1 MTIKKT
7 TFLLLLLIQ
16 FSLFTNCTPT
26 QEPVKDEENV
36 VEEEAPLDSEETE
49 TEEDTNPEEEQEEET
64 EEEAEE
70 DIENETPV
78 ALHGQLIIQGK
89 NLVNQNGENVQLRG
103 MSLFWSQW
111 EPEFYNF
118 ETVKNLK
125 EGWNVNV
132 IRAAMAI
139 EHDGYLQNP
148 EREKQKVYRVI
159 DAAIELG
166 IYVIVDWHDHHAED
180 HTEESKTFFKELAT
194 KYGDQPN
201 LLYEIYNEPLEV
213 SWSNVLKPYHETI
226 ISEIREKDPDNII
239 ICGTPRWSQRVD
251 LAAEDPIEEN
261 NIAYTLHY
269 YAATHKEELRAIA
282 RKALDKNLPLFIT
295 EFGTT
300 LANGDDEINAEEA
313 HKWWDFAEENNIS
326 WCNWSIADKDEM
338 SAAIKPGTT
347 ANQLKNDEVLT
358 ESGKLVKAA
367 LKNQ

>member
-1 MTIKKT
+1 M
-7 TFLLLLLIQ
+7 LLLLIQ

-26 QEPVKDEENV
+26 QEPVKDEENM
-36 VEEEAPLDSEETE
+36 VEEEPPLDNEETE
-49 TEEDTNPEEEQEEET
+49 TEEDINPEEEET
-64 EEEAEE
+64 EEEETEEEEEEAEE
-70 DIENETPV
+70 NIENETPV
-78 ALHGQLIIQGK
+78 ARHGQLSIQGK
-89 NLVNQNGENVQLRG
+89 NLVDKNGENIQLRG

-132 IRAAMAI
+132 IRAAMAV
-139 EHDGYLQNP
+139 EHNGYLQNP

-180 HTEESKTFFKELAT
+180 HTEASKTFFKELAM

-226 ISEIREKDPDNII
+226 ISEIREQDSDNII

-251 LAAEDPIEEN
+251 LAAEDPIEKS

-282 RKALDKNLPLFIT
+282 RKALDKDLPLFIT

-300 LANGDDEINAEEA
+300 LANGDDQIDADESHE
-313 HKWWDFAEENNIS
+313 WWDFAEENNIS
-326 WCNWSIADKDEM
+326 WCNWSIADKDEK
-338 SAAIKPGTT
+338 SAAIIPGTRPEE
-347 ANQLKNDEVLT
+347 LKSNEVLT
-358 ESGKLVKAA
+358 ESGRLVKAE
-367 LKNQ
+367 LTKE